1 MNSTALGARKITFIS
16 EAHEKLELVRH
27 KDVYHKAL
35 IYCLG
40 INNDTRRNVDRVYDF
55 ERGYVKTECLQEGW
69 QTSGSV
75 KVVRCHEQRTYFIGI
90 HKSCERI
97 L

>member
-16 EAHEKLELVRH
+16 EAHEKFYYEKLELVRH

-40 INNDTRRNVDRVYDF
+40 INNDTRRNVQNQPGF
-55 ERGYVKTECLQEGW
+55 Q
-69 QTSGSV
+69 Q
-75 KVVRCHEQRTYFIGI
+75 Q
-90 HKSCERI
+90 
-97 L
+97 